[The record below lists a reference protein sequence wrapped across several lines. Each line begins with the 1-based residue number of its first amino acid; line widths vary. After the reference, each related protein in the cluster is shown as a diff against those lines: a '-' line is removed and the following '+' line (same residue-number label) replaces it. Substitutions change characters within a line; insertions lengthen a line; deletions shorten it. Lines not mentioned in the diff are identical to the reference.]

1 MFRSFIRLDMGTR
14 LRRPRRAQQAVW
26 SAPNSGISNGKAAT
40 NLLSRKLFMGSKY
53 MAAVKKKGNPPL
65 DSRFTFSED
74 SHGRLTGE
82 WDSHLRAA
90 IGVVDGERYLLRL
103 FKKTGTTLDDDLRAI
118 VARGLR
124 RIRRVFSSRRARDVL
139 VEVLEIAEDQHEL
152 AIVMVDPGSPISRA
166 LQRRRTSEGR
176 SLTSASRGVFWRNM
190 VRVAEALALCHDAGI
205 VHGGVSM
212 HSIFSHR
219 DGSDDY
225 RLGGVEACVHISDG
239 DLGTSGHLLRASA
252 TISFRQDWIDLAT
265 VAGARL
271 GLEGDNNA
279 PQLLS
284 VERRMLERLAAPP
297 QFQLFD
303 GAVVLDELRN
313 VIIELERVGSS
324 SDGEL
329 VLYPSRGVIQ
339 SDLPALSS
347 GTIPAADRA
356 AIMQFVADDLLSA
369 GVRLV
374 PAGQETARL
383 MTDLAIYNVRIMR
396 DSVAMIEGAHQRRS
410 NEWTHGAIEIV
421 HRLHLSRNRAG
432 AEERVQNLGPGAKRW
447 RDLLEPVRSAA
458 SPADVPIWFALILLE
473 AFTLLREQ
481 FRLYPV
487 DVLAAPKAEANVV
500 WLAPS
505 DDPERDSRREAM
517 GLRPAAEALRREL
530 KYDDGKAN
538 WTLSQTARLAMGRE
552 RVPELSYEGSGLIKG
567 KTAFAFGTNLSV
579 QMGQRLF
586 LRPRKDTGAERA
598 IRRRLENIV
607 AARSNVELL
616 RALNDPAQVA
626 MDEVLR
632 DIAAPGPPPT
642 DANMER
648 SKIEAWE
655 SIVEGRSINVVV
667 GPPGVGKTFLISHLV
682 KSILHQTPDARIL
695 VSSQSHETLV
705 HMENELRKFLPP
717 TSTIVVRVERS
728 RSSEKESTLRRSS
741 QSLLHSVSKPDP
753 ANAAIMTNQ
762 LNQIVQA
769 LKPVDTSE
777 QSIADRALRDTDNL
791 MLRSSDVT
799 LATTSSHILEE
810 MIADGEQF
818 DWVFIEEAAR
828 ANGAELIG
836 ALLLGNRRVMIG
848 DHNQLSPF
856 DAADRQKFY
865 DTSRASGLL
874 RDAKEK
880 LAAISDLPSEVE
892 FALETLKAD
901 TFLLSDVLAIASRLE
916 EPFKSIAAR
925 EETRAKDT
933 GRASTI
939 ANTLREQSR
948 MHPAICELVSN
959 TFYKRQLV
967 SSERVKARKQTVE
980 CADGFPISPIVI
992 LDVPSL
998 SVVKKQAFEQTAK
1011 RSYCNEVEAT
1021 ALLAAMKKLRPIMH
1035 EGKPVPTLVVLSPY
1049 LAQVNHLE
1057 RLLKPE
1063 IDISTGTLFGF
1074 ASPRGD
1080 GKFVYTSDSFQGGEA
1095 DLVIASLVR
1104 NNVLVGSRALGF
1116 IKNPQRLN
1124 VLLSR
1129 AKHKLV
1135 LATSRQFIRNAV
1147 EGIDPDA
1154 VNGELG
1160 FLLVMLDEITRL
1172 SEIDFPVVGKGATV
1186 IAVDEQG
1193 KLSR

>member
-1 MFRSFIRLDMGTR
+1 
-14 LRRPRRAQQAVW
+14 
-26 SAPNSGISNGKAAT
+26 
-40 NLLSRKLFMGSKY
+40 
-53 MAAVKKKGNPPL
+53 MAAVNKKSNPPL
-65 DSRFTFSED
+65 ESRFKFAED
-74 SHGRLTGE
+74 SFARLTGG
-82 WDSHLRAA
+82 WDSHLRTAVGTA
-90 IGVVDGERYLLRL
+90 DGEAYLLRL
-103 FKKTGTTLDDDLRAI
+103 FKKTGTALDDDLRAI

-124 RIRRVFSSRRARDVL
+124 RIRRVLSSRRARDVL
-139 VEVLEIAEDQHEL
+139 VEVLEVAEDQHEL
-152 AIVMVDPGSPISRA
+152 AIVMVDPGSPISGA
-166 LQRRRTSEGR
+166 SQRRRAKEGR
-176 SLTSASRGVFWRNM
+176 YLTSASRGVFWRNM

-219 DGSDDY
+219 DDSADY

-239 DLGTSGHLLRASA
+239 DPGESGHLLRASA
-252 TISFRQDWIDLAT
+252 TISFRQDWIDLAA
-265 VAGARL
+265 VAGALL
-271 GLEGDNNA
+271 GLERDNPPA
-279 PQLLS
+279 LLS
-284 VERRMLERLAAPP
+284 VERRMLERLATPP

-313 VIIELERVGSS
+313 VVIELDRVGSS

-329 VLYPSRGVIQ
+329 VLYPSRGVVQ

-347 GTIPAADRA
+347 GTIPAADGA

-374 PAGQETARL
+374 PAGQDTARL
-383 MTDLAIYNVRIMR
+383 MTDLAIYNIRLMS
-396 DSVAMIEGAHQRRS
+396 DSVGMIEGAHQRRP
-410 NEWTHGAIEIV
+410 NEWMHGAVEIV
-421 HRLHLSRNRAG
+421 HRIHLSRNRTG

-447 RDLLEPVRSAA
+447 RDLLEPVRSADA
-458 SPADVPIWFALILLE
+458 TADVPIWFALILLE

-487 DVLAAPKAEANVV
+487 DVIAPANAEASVV
-500 WLAPS
+500 WLAPH
-505 DDPERDSRREAM
+505 DDAERDAQRETM

-538 WTLSQTARLAMGRE
+538 WTLSQSARLAMGRE
-552 RVPELSYEGSGLIKG
+552 RVSELSYDGSGLIKG
-567 KTAFAFGTNLSV
+567 KTAFAFGTNLSI
-579 QMGQRLF
+579 QAGQRLF

-598 IRRRLENIV
+598 IRRRLQNIV

-616 RALNDPAQVA
+616 RALDDPAQVA

-632 DIAAPGPPPT
+632 DIAAPGPPP
-642 DANMER
+642 ANADMET
-648 SKIEAWE
+648 SKIEAWG
-655 SIVEGRSINVVV
+655 SIVDGRSINVVV

-695 VSSQSHETLV
+695 VSSQNHETLV
-705 HMENELRKFLPP
+705 HMEDELRKFLPA

-741 QSLLHSVSKPDP
+741 HSLLRSVSKPDP
-753 ANAAIMTNQ
+753 ASAAIMTNQ
-762 LNQIVQA
+762 LNQIIQA
-769 LKPVDTSE
+769 LKPVDSSE

-810 MIADGEQF
+810 MIADGDQF

-865 DTSRASGLL
+865 DASRAGELL

-892 FALETLKAD
+892 FALEALKAD
-901 TFLLSDVLAIASRLE
+901 QFLLSDVLAIASRLE
-916 EPFKSIAAR
+916 EPFRSIAAR
-925 EETRAKDT
+925 EEIRAGDTR
-933 GRASTI
+933 RPSTI

-959 TFYKRQLV
+959 TFYKRLLV
-967 SSERVKARKQTVE
+967 SSDRVKARKPAVE
-980 CADGFPISPIVI
+980 CADGFPASPVVI
-992 LDVPSL
+992 LDMPSL
-998 SVVKKQAFEQTAK
+998 SVVKRRAFEQTVK
-1011 RSYCNEVEAT
+1011 RSIRNEVEAT
-1021 ALLAAMKKLRPIMH
+1021 ALLAAIKKLRPVIR
-1035 EGKPVPTLVVLSPY
+1035 EGAHVPTLVVLSPY
-1049 LAQVNHLE
+1049 TAQVHHLE

-1063 IDISTGTLFGF
+1063 IDVSAGTLFGF

-1080 GKFVYTSDSFQGGEA
+1080 AKFVYTSDSFQGGEA
-1095 DLVIASLVR
+1095 DVVVASLVR
-1104 NNVLVGSRALGF
+1104 NNVLVGTRALGF

-1124 VLLSR
+1124 VFLSR

-1147 EGIDPDA
+1147 EGIDPDG
-1154 VNGELG
+1154 VNDELS
-1160 FLLVMLDEITRL
+1160 FLRIMLDEITRL
-1172 SEIDFPVVGKGATV
+1172 SHADFPSVGKGAFV
-1186 IAVDEQG
+1186 IPVDEQG
-1193 KLSR
+1193 RLSQ

>member
-1 MFRSFIRLDMGTR
+1 
-14 LRRPRRAQQAVW
+14 
-26 SAPNSGISNGKAAT
+26 
-40 NLLSRKLFMGSKY
+40 
-53 MAAVKKKGNPPL
+53 MAAVNKKSNPPL
-65 DSRFTFSED
+65 ESRFKFAED
-74 SHGRLTGE
+74 SFARLTGG
-82 WDSHLRAA
+82 WDSHLRTAVGIA
-90 IGVVDGERYLLRL
+90 DGEAYLLRL
-103 FKKTGTTLDDDLRAI
+103 FKKTGTALDDDLRAI

-124 RIRRVFSSRRARDVL
+124 RIRRVLSSRRARDVL
-139 VEVLEIAEDQHEL
+139 VEVLEAAEDQHEL
-152 AIVMVDPGSPISRA
+152 AIVMVNPGSPISGA
-166 LQRRRTSEGR
+166 SQRRRTKEGR
-176 SLTSASRGVFWRNM
+176 YLTSASRGVFWRNL
-190 VRVAEALALCHDAGI
+190 VRIAEALALCHDAGI

-219 DGSDDY
+219 DDSADY

-239 DLGTSGHLLRASA
+239 DLKDSGHLLRASA
-252 TISFRQDWIDLAT
+252 TISFRQDWIDLAA
-265 VAGARL
+265 VAGALL
-271 GLEGDNNA
+271 GLEGDNPPA
-279 PQLLS
+279 LLS
-284 VERRMLERLAAPP
+284 VERRMLERLATPP

-313 VIIELERVGSS
+313 VVIELDRVGSS
-324 SDGEL
+324 SDGEM
-329 VLYPSRGVIQ
+329 VLYPSRGVVQ

-347 GTIPAADRA
+347 GTIPAADAA

-369 GVRLV
+369 GVRIV
-374 PAGQETARL
+374 PAGTDTARL
-383 MTDLAIYNVRIMR
+383 MTDLGIYNVRIMS
-396 DSVAMIEGAHQRRS
+396 DSVGMIEGAHQRRA
-410 NEWTHGAIEIV
+410 NEWMHGAVEIV
-421 HRLHLSRNRAG
+421 HRLHLSRNRAS

-447 RDLLEPVRSAA
+447 RDLLEPVRSTDGTT
-458 SPADVPIWFALILLE
+458 DVPIWFALILLE

-487 DVLAAPKAEANVV
+487 DVLAPANAEANVV

-505 DDPERDSRREAM
+505 DDPERDAQRETM

-530 KYDDGKAN
+530 KYDDGKPN
-538 WTLSQTARLAMGRE
+538 WTLSQSARLAMGRE

-567 KTAFAFGTNLSV
+567 KAAFAFGTNLSI
-579 QMGQRLF
+579 QTGQRLF
-586 LRPRKDTGAERA
+586 LRPRRDTGTERA
-598 IRRRLENIV
+598 IRRRLQNIV
-607 AARSNVELL
+607 AARSNIELL
-616 RALNDPAQVA
+616 RALDDPAQVA

-632 DIAAPGPPPT
+632 DIAAPGSPPG
-642 DANMER
+642 DADMER

-655 SIVEGRSINVVV
+655 SIIAGRSINVVV

-682 KSILHQTPDARIL
+682 KSILHETTDARIL
-695 VSSQSHETLV
+695 VSSQNHETLV
-705 HMENELRKFLPP
+705 HMEDELRKFLPA

-741 QSLLHSVSKPDP
+741 QSLLRSVSKPDP
-753 ANAAIMTNQ
+753 ASAAIMTNQ
-762 LNQIVQA
+762 LNQIIQA

-777 QSIADRALRDTDNL
+777 ESIADRALRDTDNL

-865 DTSRASGLL
+865 DASRAGQLL

-880 LAAISDLPSEVE
+880 LTAISDLPSEVE
-892 FALETLKAD
+892 VALDALKAD
-901 TFLLSDVLAIASRLE
+901 PFLLSDVLAIASRLE

-925 EETRAKDT
+925 EEIRAADT
-933 GRASTI
+933 GRPSTI

-967 SSERVKARKQTVE
+967 SSDRVQARKQTVE
-980 CADGFPISPIVI
+980 CADGFPASPVVI

-998 SVVKKQAFEQTAK
+998 SVVKRRAFEQTVK
-1011 RSYCNEVEAT
+1011 RSIRNEVEAT
-1021 ALLAAMKKLRPIMH
+1021 ALLAAMAKLRPVIR
-1035 EGKPVPTLVVLSPY
+1035 EGAPVPTLVVLSPY
-1049 LAQVNHLE
+1049 SAQVNHLE
-1057 RLLKPE
+1057 RLLKLE
-1063 IDISTGTLFGF
+1063 IDVSAGTLFGF

-1095 DLVIASLVR
+1095 DVVVASLVR

-1129 AKHKLV
+1129 AKQKLV

-1154 VNGELG
+1154 VNDELS
-1160 FLLVMLDEITRL
+1160 FLRIMLNEIARL
-1172 SEIDFPVVGKGATV
+1172 SETDFPVGGRGATV
-1186 IAVDEQG
+1186 IPVDEQG
-1193 KLSR
+1193 RLSR

>member
-1 MFRSFIRLDMGTR
+1 
-14 LRRPRRAQQAVW
+14 
-26 SAPNSGISNGKAAT
+26 
-40 NLLSRKLFMGSKY
+40 
-53 MAAVKKKGNPPL
+53 MAAVNKKSNPPL
-65 DSRFTFSED
+65 DARFKFAED
-74 SHGRLTGE
+74 SFARMTGG
-82 WDSHLRAA
+82 WDSHLRTAVGSA
-90 IGVVDGERYLLRL
+90 DGEAYLLRL
-103 FKKTGTTLDDDLRAI
+103 FKKTGTALDDDLRAI

-124 RIRRVFSSRRARDVL
+124 RIRRVLSSRRARDVL
-139 VEVLEIAEDQHEL
+139 VEVLEVAEDQHEL
-152 AIVMVDPGSPISRA
+152 AIVMVDPGSPISGPS
-166 LQRRRTSEGR
+166 QRRRTRQGR
-176 SLTSASRGVFWRNM
+176 YLTSASRGVFWWNM
-190 VRVAEALALCHDAGI
+190 VRVAEALTLCHDAGI

-219 DGSDDY
+219 DDDADY

-239 DLGTSGHLLRASA
+239 DLKESGHLLRAFA
-252 TISFRQDWIDLAT
+252 AISFRQDWIDLAA
-265 VAGARL
+265 VAGELL
-271 GLEGDNNA
+271 GLDGDNP

-284 VERRMLERLAAPP
+284 VERRILERLASPP

-313 VIIELERVGSS
+313 VVIELDRVGSS

-329 VLYPSRGVIQ
+329 VLYPSRGVVQ

-347 GTIPAADRA
+347 GTIPAADGA

-374 PAGQETARL
+374 PDRQDTARL
-383 MTDLAIYNVRIMR
+383 MTDLAIYNVRLMS
-396 DSVAMIEGAHQRRS
+396 DFVGVIEGAHQRRA
-410 NEWTHGAIEIV
+410 NEWMHGAVDIV
-421 HRLHLSRNRAG
+421 HRLHLSRNRAS

-447 RDLLEPVRSAA
+447 RDLLEPVR
-458 SPADVPIWFALILLE
+458 PGDGTADVPIWFALILLE

-487 DVLAAPKAEANVV
+487 DVITPANAEANVL
-500 WLAPS
+500 WLAPH
-505 DDPERDSRREAM
+505 DDAERDAQRETI
-517 GLRPAAEALRREL
+517 GLRPAADALRREL

-538 WTLSQTARLAMGRE
+538 WTLSQSARLAMGRE
-552 RVPELSYEGSGLIKG
+552 RVPELSYEGSASIKG
-567 KTAFAFGTNLSV
+567 KTAFAFGTNLST
-579 QMGQRLF
+579 QAGQRLF
-586 LRPRKDTGAERA
+586 LRPRRDTGTERA
-598 IRRRLENIV
+598 IRRRLQNIV

-616 RALNDPAQVA
+616 RALDDPAQVA

-632 DIAAPGPPPT
+632 DIATPGPPPT
-642 DANMER
+642 DVDMER

-655 SIVEGRSINVVV
+655 SIVAGRSINVVV

-682 KSILHQTPDARIL
+682 KSILHQTPDARLL
-695 VSSQSHETLV
+695 VSSQNHETLV
-705 HMENELRKFLPP
+705 HMEDELRKFLPA

-728 RSSEKESTLRRSS
+728 RFSEKESTLRRSS
-741 QSLLHSVSKPDP
+741 HSLLRSVSKPDP
-753 ANAAIMTNQ
+753 ASAAIMTSQ

-769 LKPVDTSE
+769 LRPLDTSE

-865 DTSRASGLL
+865 DSSRASELL
-874 RDAKEK
+874 RDAKEM
-880 LAAISDLPSEVE
+880 LTAISDLPSEVE
-892 FALETLKAD
+892 VALDALKAD
-901 TFLLSDVLAIASRLE
+901 PFLLSDVLAIASRLE

-925 EETRAKDT
+925 EEIRAGDT
-933 GRASTI
+933 GRPSTI

-959 TFYKRQLV
+959 TFYKRLLL
-967 SSERVKARKQTVE
+967 SSDRVKARRPAVE
-980 CADGFPISPIVI
+980 SADGFPASPVVI

-998 SVVKKQAFEQTAK
+998 SVVKRRAFEETAK
-1011 RSYCNEVEAT
+1011 RSYRNEVEAT
-1021 ALLAAMKKLRPIMH
+1021 AVLAAMKKLRPVIR
-1035 EGKPVPTLVVLSPY
+1035 ESEPVPTLVVLSPY
-1049 LAQVNHLE
+1049 LAQVNDLE

-1063 IDISTGTLFGF
+1063 IDVSAGTLFGF

-1095 DLVIASLVR
+1095 DVVVASLVR
-1104 NNVLVGSRALGF
+1104 NNVLVGTRALGF

-1135 LATSRQFIRNAV
+1135 FATSRQFIRNAV
-1147 EGIDPDA
+1147 EGIDPDS
-1154 VNGELG
+1154 VSDELG
-1160 FLLVMLDEITRL
+1160 FLRIMLDEITRL
-1172 SEIDFPVVGKGATV
+1172 SETDFPAVGKGASV
-1186 IAVDEQG
+1186 VPVDEQG
-1193 KLSR
+1193 RLPR

>member
-1 MFRSFIRLDMGTR
+1 M
-14 LRRPRRAQQAVW
+14 AV
-26 SAPNSGISNGKAAT
+26 
-40 NLLSRKLFMGSKY
+40 
-53 MAAVKKKGNPPL
+53 VKKKSDPPL
-65 DSRFTFSED
+65 ESRFKFAED
-74 SHGRLTGE
+74 SFARLAGG
-82 WDSHLRAA
+82 WDSHLRTAV
-90 IGVVDGERYLLRL
+90 GVADGEPYLLRL
-103 FKKTGTTLDDDLRAI
+103 FKKTGTALDDDLRAI

-124 RIRRVFSSRRARDVL
+124 RIRRVLSSRRAREVL
-139 VEVLEIAEDQHEL
+139 VEVLEVAEDQHEL
-152 AIVMVDPGSPISRA
+152 AIVMVDPGSPISGA
-166 LQRRRTSEGR
+166 SHRRRTREGR
-176 SLTSASRGVFWRNM
+176 YLTSASRGVFWRNM
-190 VRVAEALALCHDAGI
+190 LRVAEALALCHDAGI
-205 VHGGVSM
+205 VHGGVGI

-219 DGSDDY
+219 DDSGDY

-239 DLGTSGHLLRASA
+239 DLEASGHLLRASA
-252 TISFRQDWIDLAT
+252 AISFRQDWIDLAA
-265 VAGARL
+265 VAGALL
-271 GLEGDNNA
+271 GVDGDTP

-284 VERRMLERLAAPP
+284 VERRMLERLASPP

-313 VIIELERVGSS
+313 VVTELDRVGSS

-329 VLYPSRGVIQ
+329 VLYPSRAVVQ
-339 SDLPALSS
+339 SDLPSLAS

-356 AIMQFVADDLLSA
+356 AVMQFVADDLLSA

-374 PAGQETARL
+374 LAGQDTVRL
-383 MTDLAIYNVRIMR
+383 MTDLAIYNMRIMS
-396 DSVAMIEGAHQRRS
+396 DSVGMIEGAHQRRA
-410 NEWTHGAIEIV
+410 NEWMHGAVDIV
-421 HRLHLSRNRAG
+421 HRLHLSRNRAS

-447 RDLLEPVRSAA
+447 RDLLEPVRSVNGTT
-458 SPADVPIWFALILLE
+458 DVPIWFALILLE

-487 DVLAAPKAEANVV
+487 DVLAPADAEANVV
-500 WLAPS
+500 WLGPS
-505 DDPERDSRREAM
+505 DDAEHDAQREMM
-517 GLRPAAEALRREL
+517 GLRPAAEAFRREL

-538 WTLSQTARLAMGRE
+538 WTLSQTSRLAIGRE

-567 KTAFAFGTNLSV
+567 KTAFAFGTTLSV
-579 QMGQRLF
+579 PTGQRLF
-586 LRPRKDTGAERA
+586 LRPRRDTGTERA
-598 IRRRLENIV
+598 IRRRLQNIV

-616 RALNDPAQVA
+616 RALDDPAQVA

-632 DIAAPGPPPT
+632 DIAVPGPPPA
-642 DANMER
+642 DADMEC

-655 SIVEGRSINVVV
+655 SIVAGRSINVVV

-682 KSILHQTPDARIL
+682 KSILHETPDARIL
-695 VSSQSHETLV
+695 VSSQNHETLV
-705 HMENELRKFLPP
+705 HMEEELRKFLPA

-741 QSLLHSVSKPDP
+741 NSLLRSVSKPDP
-753 ANAAIMTNQ
+753 ISAAIMTNQ
-762 LNQIVQA
+762 LNQIIQA
-769 LKPVDTSE
+769 LRPVDTSE

-865 DTSRASGLL
+865 DASRADELL

-880 LAAISDLPSEVE
+880 LAAISDLPGEVE
-892 FALETLKAD
+892 VALDALKAD
-901 TFLLSDVLAIASRLE
+901 QFLLSDVLAIASRLE
-916 EPFKSIAAR
+916 EPFRSIAER
-925 EETRAKDT
+925 EGIRTADT
-933 GRASTI
+933 GRSSSI
-939 ANTLREQSR
+939 AITLREQSR

-967 SSERVKARKQTVE
+967 SSDRVKARQLAVE
-980 CADGFPISPIVI
+980 CADGFPASPVVI

-998 SVVKKQAFEQTAK
+998 SMVKRQAFEQTV
-1011 RSYCNEVEAT
+1011 RHSIRNEVEAT
-1021 ALLAAMKKLRPIMH
+1021 ALVAAMEKLRPVIRQG
-1035 EGKPVPTLVVLSPY
+1035 ERAPTLVVLSPY

-1057 RLLKPE
+1057 RLLKPQ
-1063 IDISTGTLFGF
+1063 IDVSAGTLFGF

-1154 VNGELG
+1154 VNDELG
-1160 FLLVMLDEITRL
+1160 FLRIMLDEMARL
-1172 SEIDFPVVGKGATV
+1172 SKADFPAVGKGASV
-1186 IAVDEQG
+1186 IPVDEQG
-1193 KLSR
+1193 RLCP

>member
-1 MFRSFIRLDMGTR
+1 M
-14 LRRPRRAQQAVW
+14 AVD
-26 SAPNSGISNGKAAT
+26 
-40 NLLSRKLFMGSKY
+40 
-53 MAAVKKKGNPPL
+53 KKKSTAPL
-65 DSRFTFSED
+65 DSRFKFAED
-74 SHGRLTGE
+74 SFARLSGG
-82 WDSHLRAA
+82 WDSHLRTA
-90 IGVVDGERYLLRL
+90 IGVADGEAYLVRL
-103 FKKTGTTLDDDLRAI
+103 FKKTGTALDDDLRAI

-124 RIRRVFSSRRARDVL
+124 RIRRVLSSRRARDVL

-152 AIVMVDPGSPISRA
+152 AIVMVDPGGPISRA
-166 LQRRRTSEGR
+166 LHRRSTSEGR
-176 SLTSASRGVFWRNM
+176 YLASASRGVFWRNM

-205 VHGGVSM
+205 VHGGVSP

-219 DGSDDY
+219 DKSADY

-239 DLGTSGHLLRASA
+239 DLEANGHLLRASA
-252 TISFRQDWIDLAT
+252 VISFRQDWIDLAA
-265 VAGARL
+265 VAGALL
-271 GLEGDNNA
+271 GLDGDTPPA
-279 PQLLS
+279 LLS
-284 VERRMLERLAAPP
+284 VERRMLERLASPP

-313 VIIELERVGSS
+313 VVTELDRVGSS

-329 VLYPSRGVIQ
+329 ILYPSRSVAQ

-347 GTIPAADRA
+347 GTIPAADSA
-356 AIMQFVADDLLSA
+356 AIMQFVADDLLSTGA
-369 GVRLV
+369 RLV
-374 PAGQETARL
+374 PAGQDTARL
-383 MTDLAIYNVRIMR
+383 MTDLAIYNIRIMS
-396 DSVAMIEGAHQRRS
+396 DSVGMIEGAHQRRA
-410 NEWTHGAIEIV
+410 NEWMNGAVDIV
-421 HRLHLSRNRAG
+421 HRLHLSRNRAN
-432 AEERVQNLGPGAKRW
+432 AEERVRNLGPGAKRW
-447 RDLLEPVRSAA
+447 RDLLEPVRSAD
-458 SPADVPIWFALILLE
+458 STTDVPIWFALILLE

-487 DVLAAPKAEANVV
+487 DVLAPTNAEANVV

-505 DDPERDSRREAM
+505 DDAERDAQRETV

-538 WTLSQTARLAMGRE
+538 WTLSQTAGLAMGRE
-552 RVPELSYEGSGLIKG
+552 RVPELSYEGNGLVKG
-567 KTAFAFGTNLSV
+567 KTAFAFGSNLSI
-579 QMGQRLF
+579 QAGQRLF

-598 IRRRLENIV
+598 IRRRLQNVV

-616 RALNDPAQVA
+616 RALDDPAQVA

-632 DIAAPGPPPT
+632 DIASPSPPPA
-642 DANMER
+642 DADMER

-655 SIVEGRSINVVV
+655 SIVAGRSINVVV

-682 KSILHQTPDARIL
+682 KSILHKTPDARIL
-695 VSSQSHETLV
+695 VSSQNHETLG
-705 HMENELRKFLPP
+705 HMEDELRKFLPA

-741 QSLLHSVSKPDP
+741 HSLLRSVSKPDS
-753 ANAAIMTNQ
+753 ASAAIMANQ
-762 LNQIVQA
+762 LNQIIQA
-769 LKPVDTSE
+769 LRPVDTSE
-777 QSIADRALRDTDNL
+777 QSIADRTLRDTDNL

-865 DTSRASGLL
+865 DASRASELL
-874 RDAKEK
+874 RGAKEK
-880 LAAISDLPSEVE
+880 LSAIPDLPGEVE
-892 FALETLKAD
+892 VALNALKAD
-901 TFLLSDVLAIASRLE
+901 QFLLGDVLAIASRLE
-916 EPFKSIAAR
+916 EPFKSIAEREEIRAR
-925 EETRAKDT
+925 ET
-933 GRASTI
+933 GRPSMI
-939 ANTLREQSR
+939 ADMLREQSR

-959 TFYKRQLV
+959 TFYKRQLA
-967 SSERVKARKQTVE
+967 SSDRAKTRKQAVE
-980 CADGFPISPIVI
+980 CTEGFSSSPVVI

-998 SVVKKQAFEQTAK
+998 SVVKRRAFEQTVR
-1011 RSYCNEVEAT
+1011 RSYRNEVEAT
-1021 ALLAAMKKLRPIMH
+1021 ALLAAMAKLRPILR
-1035 EGKPVPTLVVLSPY
+1035 EGEPVPTLIVLSPY

-1057 RLLKPE
+1057 RLIKPL
-1063 IDISTGTLFGF
+1063 IDVSAGTLFGF

-1080 GKFVYTSDSFQGGEA
+1080 GKFVCTSDSFQGGEA
-1095 DLVIASLVR
+1095 DLVLASLVR

-1116 IKNPQRLN
+1116 MKNPQRLN

-1154 VNGELG
+1154 ISDELN
-1160 FLLVMLDEITRL
+1160 FLRIMLNEVERL
-1172 SEIDFPVVGKGATV
+1172 SEADFPSVGKGAGV
-1186 IAVDEQG
+1186 VPVDEQG
-1193 KLSR
+1193 RLSR